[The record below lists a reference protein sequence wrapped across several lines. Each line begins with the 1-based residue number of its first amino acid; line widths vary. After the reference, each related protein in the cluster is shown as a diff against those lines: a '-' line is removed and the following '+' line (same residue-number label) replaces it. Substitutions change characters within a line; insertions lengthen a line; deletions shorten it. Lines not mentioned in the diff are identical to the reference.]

1 MTNKSNN
8 QKTGNTVTK
17 TSVVEVGHAKNVA
30 NLLKLKQAVATFGA
44 SYNPTNTAI
53 TTTALDTLH
62 TNANIQLSTVNN
74 VYTVWKN
81 ASNDRELAFTP
92 LGKLTT
98 KILGS
103 VQSLGIPQQTIND
116 LVFLV
121 KKFRSKKTKAAKI
134 SAAKGVP
141 PVVIDPGDPVVI
153 TEPSTH
159 STSQQSFD
167 NQLQHFEKIILIVSS
182 VSSYSP
188 NETDCQVTTLQ
199 TQLVNLNTIN
209 DLANNSYANIRAER
223 INRNTL
229 LYAKTTGMI
238 EITKQV
244 KAYVKS
250 VYGAKSPQTLMV
262 NAIKFSIDRSK

>member
-1 MTNKSNN
+1 MKNNSNN

-17 TSVVEVGHAKNVA
+17 SSVVEVGHAKNVA
-30 NLLKLKQAVATFGA
+30 NLLKLKQAVSTFGA
-44 SYNPTNTAI
+44 SYNPTNPAI

-62 TNANIQLSTVNN
+62 TNATIQLSTVNN

-81 ASNDRELAFTP
+81 ASNDRELAFMP
-92 LGKLTT
+92 LSKLTT

-103 VQSLGIPQQTIND
+103 VQSLGVPQQTIND
-116 LVFLV
+116 LIFLV
-121 KKFRSKKTKAAKI
+121 KKFRSKKTKAPKS
-134 SAAKGVP
+134 SAAKSVP
-141 PVVIDPGDPVVI
+141 PVLIDPGDPVVI
-153 TEPSTH
+153 PEPSTH

-182 VSSYSP
+182 VSSYTP

-229 LYAKTTGMI
+229 LYATNTGLVA
-238 EITKQV
+238 ITKQV

-250 VYGAKSPQTLMV
+250 VYGGNSPQLHTV
-262 NAIKFSIDRSK
+262 NAIKFKIDRSK